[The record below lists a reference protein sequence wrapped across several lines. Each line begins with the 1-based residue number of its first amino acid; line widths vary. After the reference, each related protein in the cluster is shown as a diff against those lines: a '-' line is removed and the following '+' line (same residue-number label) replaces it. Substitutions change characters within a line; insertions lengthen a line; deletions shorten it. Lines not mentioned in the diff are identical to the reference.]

1 MLYDFKNE
9 HPEININQFLSKT
22 SKFFQ
27 QYISRGLEEVQAE
40 KDGRILR
47 DGEYNYV
54 VKSEWFT
61 KIGLGRMWRDP
72 AFDTCLLSKSE
83 KWLLLGHCTF
93 IIILYLNWNQNQ
105 NFEMKINETQKKN
118 AIFKI
123 LKS

>member
-47 DGEYNYV
+47 DGEYNNLV
-54 VKSEWFT
+54 RFCRKSEEIILSYNEYWVIHFDSHHSKIPIGASPSESYVLRRLLFCFT
-61 KIGLGRMWRDP
+61 NASWCIHWYDMDVEN
-72 AFDTCLLSKSE
+72 SE
-83 KWLLLGHCTF
+83 K
-93 IIILYLNWNQNQ
+93 
-105 NFEMKINETQKKN
+105 
-118 AIFKI
+118 
-123 LKS
+123 

>member
-47 DGEYNYV
+47 DGEYNNVRV
-54 VKSEWFT
+54 VKANSST
-61 KIGLGRMWRDP
+61 KY
-72 AFDTCLLSKSE
+72 AHAES
-83 KWLLLGHCTF
+83 
-93 IIILYLNWNQNQ
+93 
-105 NFEMKINETQKKN
+105 
-118 AIFKI
+118 
-123 LKS
+123 